1 MVPGDIQLD
10 VEAYDPNFSHVMC
23 VDSEGGATAPYRL
36 LTGFPPAELTDFGRT
51 IEAAGLKSARI
62 TQKLV

>member
-1 MVPGDIQLD
+1 MVASMYGWPRGSDF
-10 VEAYDPNFSHVMC
+10 VC
-23 VDSEGGATAPYRL
+23 VPCLCVNSEGGATAPYRL

-51 IEAAGLKSARI
+51 IEEAGLKSARI